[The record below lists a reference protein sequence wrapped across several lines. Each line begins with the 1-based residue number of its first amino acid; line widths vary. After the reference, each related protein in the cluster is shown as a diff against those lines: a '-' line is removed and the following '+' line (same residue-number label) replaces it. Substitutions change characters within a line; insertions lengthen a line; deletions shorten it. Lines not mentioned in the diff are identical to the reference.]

1 MTAPDDRALLLA
13 WRGGDNRAGHTFIER
28 HRPAVLRSF
37 VNEVGSTAEA
47 EALTQRTFAAA
58 RADRVPLADGML
70 VHTWVLAVA
79 RHVLLE
85 QRNDGAAGAASPTTS
100 KGPR

>member
-1 MTAPDDRALLLA
+1 MTAPDERALLLA
-13 WRGGDNRAGHTFIER
+13 WRGGDNRAGHAFIER

-85 QRNDGAAGAASPTTS
+85 WREAPAAGTASPAASTR
-100 KGPR
+100 PR